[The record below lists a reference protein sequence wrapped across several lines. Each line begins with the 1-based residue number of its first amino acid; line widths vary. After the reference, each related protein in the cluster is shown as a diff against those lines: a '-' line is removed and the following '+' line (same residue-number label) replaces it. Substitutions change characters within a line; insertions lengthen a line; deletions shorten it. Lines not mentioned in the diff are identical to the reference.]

1 MSKIFHSEND
11 AFTQRLILA
20 LNNIGYEIK
29 NINRITIDIN
39 KLFDDKSITTHAVR
53 KWLSGQTM
61 PIHSR
66 LLGLAGW
73 LGVSP
78 SWLRFGEGDMYKL
91 PIESIHQ
98 SNDSQFSL
106 LFAKIKSLYK
116 EELILVVN
124 QVELI
129 LKIRKNIKN

>member
-53 KWLSGQTM
+53 KWLSGQTI

-106 LFAKIKSLYK
+106 LFAKIKSLSK

-124 QVELI
+124 QIELI

>member
-106 LFAKIKSLYK
+106 LFAKIKSLSK

-124 QVELI
+124 QIELI

>member
-53 KWLSGQTM
+53 KWLSGQTI

-66 LLGLAGW
+66 LLRLAGW

-106 LFAKIKSLYK
+106 LFAKIKSLSK

-124 QVELI
+124 QIELI

>member
-53 KWLSGQTM
+53 KWLSGQTI

-66 LLGLAGW
+66 LLRLAGW

-106 LFAKIKSLYK
+106 LFAKIKSLSK

-124 QVELI
+124 QIELI
-129 LKIRKNIKN
+129 QKIRKNIKN

>member
-53 KWLSGQTM
+53 KWLSGQTI

-66 LLGLAGW
+66 LLRLAGW

-106 LFAKIKSLYK
+106 LFAKIKSLSK

>member
-53 KWLSGQTM
+53 KWLSGQTI

-66 LLGLAGW
+66 LVGLAGW

-106 LFAKIKSLYK
+106 LFAKIKSLSK

-124 QVELI
+124 QIELI

>member
-53 KWLSGQTM
+53 KWLSGQTI

-66 LLGLAGW
+66 LLRLAGW

-106 LFAKIKSLYK
+106 LFAKIKSLSK
-116 EELILVVN
+116 EELTLVAN
-124 QVELI
+124 QIELI

>member
-53 KWLSGQTM
+53 KWLSGQTI

-91 PIESIHQ
+91 PIENIHQ

-106 LFAKIKSLYK
+106 LFAKIKSLSK

-124 QVELI
+124 QIELI